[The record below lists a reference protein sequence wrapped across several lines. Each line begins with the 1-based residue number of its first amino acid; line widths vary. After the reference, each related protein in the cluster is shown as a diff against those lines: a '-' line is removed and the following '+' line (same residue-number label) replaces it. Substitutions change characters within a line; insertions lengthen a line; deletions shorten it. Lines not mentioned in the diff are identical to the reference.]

1 MSHETIAALASAIHH
16 LEELEEIEEA
26 RSRELR
32 AAASLWALHG
42 RQNIMRMRNLIQRRA
57 LNR

>member
-1 MSHETIAALASAIHH
+1 MSHETVAALASAIHH

-26 RSRELR
+26 RSRQLR

-42 RQNIMRMRNLIQRRA
+42 RQSIMRMGNLVQRRA